1 MENGAEGTEQPQ
13 IIQQQRHYSYG
24 DLMQFQSTQAY
35 SSIGK
40 MLLSH
45 KNTEPAYSFGSAT
58 REKQEKIF
66 QNKEMSKTQFLG
78 NISVLPS
85 IY

>member
-1 MENGAEGTEQPQ
+1 MDIAEGGTETQQ
-13 IIQQQRHYSYG
+13 VIQQQKQYNYQ
-24 DLMQFQSTQAY
+24 DLLQFQNTQIY

-40 MLLSH
+40 MIVSS
-45 KNTEPAYSFGSAT
+45 KNTEPAYSFGTAS

-78 NISVLPS
+78 LFHLFFCI
-85 IY
+85 